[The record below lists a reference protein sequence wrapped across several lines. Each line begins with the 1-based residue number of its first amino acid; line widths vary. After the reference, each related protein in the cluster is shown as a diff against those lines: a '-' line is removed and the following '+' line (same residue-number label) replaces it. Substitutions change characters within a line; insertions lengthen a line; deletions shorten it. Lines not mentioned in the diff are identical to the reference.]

1 MGFLDT
7 HDAFVDARRN
17 WSKYN
22 LGVDFDTAW
31 QNYYD
36 SHYDPD
42 NLEGWAD
49 PVWSEEAWN
58 DLVRE
63 NGGDPDLYKD
73 DYNDLDTFG
82 ESVME
87 SFDIMTATDI
97 VSAMYD
103 KYPEVEFVYEDGPK
117 DGEVLLVFDLG
128 DSPLDMEELTEWLE
142 GCGADVSFA
151 GPYMKLLVPEDEM
164 DESLRTKLFKKIGCY
179 SDGSPMEESLLESSN
194 NHIDDSVLADIE
206 DEIYFDLGLDVEVD
220 NDDSYEHSDKAIK
233 ITLED
238 SPEPADELLG
248 EIAKWF
254 RNNVG
259 KTILKGYTWA
269 EAAYDFDSISIG
281 IKPITNESLKESLGT
296 ENAKKIYTYANAVDP
311 YDVMAE
317 LDGNT
322 VKLDY
327 GGDDYELIQCAD
339 DGTIQSTYYSSIGS
353 PGSKTDSESF
363 DSFNSLDDYIEMN
376 GIERE
381 DWDDIINDYYE
392 ESLTEGTDK
401 ITVKLSKDDLDG
413 ISLEELHPNY
423 YDLYIKDKGD
433 HIEITGYETNI
444 WNALHPYDLHWRTT
458 KVNENLT
465 EGALSN
471 GSYSL
476 YNGWVK
482 VPDKDSIPDQ
492 YPELEPE
499 YTE

>member
-31 QNYYD
+31 HNYYD
-36 SHYDPD
+36 NHYDPD

-142 GCGADVSFA
+142 DCGADVSFA

-164 DESLRTKLFKKIGCY
+164 NESLRTKLFKKIGCY
-179 SDGSPMEESLLESSN
+179 SDGSPMEESLN
-194 NHIDDSVLADIE
+194 
-206 DEIYFDLGLDVEVD
+206 
-220 NDDSYEHSDKAIK
+220 
-233 ITLED
+233 
-238 SPEPADELLG
+238 
-248 EIAKWF
+248 
-254 RNNVG
+254 
-259 KTILKGYTWA
+259 
-269 EAAYDFDSISIG
+269 
-281 IKPITNESLKESLGT
+281 ESLGT
-296 ENAKKIYTYANAVDP
+296 ENAKKIYTYADAVDP
-311 YDVMAE
+311 YDVIAE
-317 LDGNT
+317 LDGNK

-339 DGTIQSTYYSSIGS
+339 DGKITSTFFSSTVSGN
-353 PGSKTDSESF
+353 GDTKEF
-363 DSFNSLDDYIEMN
+363 DSLDDYLEMS

-392 ESLTEGTDK
+392 ESLNEGFD
-401 ITVKLSKDDLDG
+401 
-413 ISLEELHPNY
+413 
-423 YDLYIKDKGD
+423 
-433 HIEITGYETNI
+433 
-444 WNALHPYDLHWRTT
+444 
-458 KVNENLT
+458 
-465 EGALSN
+465 
-471 GSYSL
+471 
-476 YNGWVK
+476 
-482 VPDKDSIPDQ
+482 PDKDYKITFQTTNYGELQSHVVSGKDVEEVLKKMKEHKYIVWPVEELDTNESLTEDTIDESISLGGGMKLPYDDNYCIFSKSSDKKVTILKINNKKEFQ
-492 YPELEPE
+492 DAERRYGSFINVFSTVDDAKS
-499 YTE
+499 YTKSFTGPAKE